1 MGGFNFGTED
11 KILRW
16 LHRGDTIY
24 NVDVPEDVDLV

>member
-1 MGGFNFGTED
+1 MAGFNFEIED

-24 NVDVPEDVDLV
+24 NVDIPNAAEVI